1 MDIRYF
7 VDKGYSFDDIL
18 REVKKEYESE
28 SKRKNEEN
36 KKRAAA
42 EAEKLKRKTA
52 RAALMKAWRDYTL
65 VVAKDITPA
74 EADKLMAEIEE
85 NLVDFENTF
94 PLSMGHIRKDGEQ
107 WTPYLQPVIML
118 VQLAYRAKLVS
129 YEGRLTPMTIIK
141 VND

>member
-36 KKRAAA
+36 KKRA

-52 RAALMKAWRDYTL
+52 RPALMKAWRDYTL
-65 VVAKDITPA
+65 VVSKGISPA
-74 EADKLMAEIEE
+74 EVDKVMAGIEE

-94 PLSMGHIRKDGEQ
+94 EMVDK
-107 WTPYLQPVIML
+107 YLLGGVD
-118 VQLAYRAKLVS
+118 LAREKKAKSDEEKLHDFLRNL
-129 YEGRLTPMTIIK
+129 EKMF
-141 VND
+141 

>member
-1 MDIRYF
+1 MDIRNL

-36 KKRAAA
+36 KRMA

-65 VVAKDITPA
+65 VVSKGISPA
-74 EADKLMAEIEE
+74 EVDRIMAGIEE

-94 PLSMGHIRKDGEQ
+94 EMVDK
-107 WTPYLQPVIML
+107 YLLGGVD
-118 VQLAYRAKLVS
+118 LAREKKAKS
-129 YEGRLTPMTIIK
+129 DEEKLTDFLRNLEKMF
-141 VND
+141 

>member
-1 MDIRYF
+1 MDIRNL

-18 REVKKEYESE
+18 DEVKKEYAAE
-28 SKRKNEEN
+28 SKRKKNEED
-36 KKRAAA
+36 KKRAA

-74 EADKLMAEIEE
+74 EVDKLMAEIEE

-94 PLSMGHIRKDGEQ
+94 EMINKYNLGGIDLGRKIKSDDE
-107 WTPYLQPVIML
+107 
-118 VQLAYRAKLVS
+118 KLKDFLRNL
-129 YEGRLTPMTIIK
+129 EKMF
-141 VND
+141 

>member
-1 MDIRYF
+1 MDIRNL

-36 KKRAAA
+36 KKRAVA

-74 EADKLMAEIEE
+74 EVNKLMAEIEE

-94 PLSMGHIRKDGEQ
+94 EMINKYNLGGVDLGREIKSDDE
-107 WTPYLQPVIML
+107 
-118 VQLAYRAKLVS
+118 KLRDFLRNL
-129 YEGRLTPMTIIK
+129 EKMF
-141 VND
+141 

>member
-1 MDIRYF
+1 MDIRNL

-36 KKRAAA
+36 KKRAEA

-65 VVAKDITPA
+65 VVSKGISPA
-74 EADKLMAEIEE
+74 EVDKIMAGLEE
-85 NLVDFENTF
+85 NLIDLENTF
-94 PLSMGHIRKDGEQ
+94 AMVDK
-107 WTPYLQPVIML
+107 YLLGGVD
-118 VQLAYRAKLVS
+118 LAREKKAKS
-129 YEGRLTPMTIIK
+129 DEEKLTDFLRNLEKMF
-141 VND
+141 

>member
-36 KKRAAA
+36 KKRAA
-42 EAEKLKRKTA
+42 EAEKLKRKA
-52 RAALMKAWRDYTL
+52 SRAALMKAWRDYTL

-74 EADKLMAEIEE
+74 DVDKLMAEIEE

-94 PLSMGHIRKDGEQ
+94 EMINKYNLGGVD
-107 WTPYLQPVIML
+107 
-118 VQLAYRAKLVS
+118 LAREIKSDDEKLRDFLRNL
-129 YEGRLTPMTIIK
+129 EKMF
-141 VND
+141 

>member
-28 SKRKNEEN
+28 SKRKKNEEN
-36 KKRAAA
+36 KKRAA
-42 EAEKLKRKTA
+42 EAEKLKRNAA

-74 EADKLMAEIEE
+74 EVDKLMAEIEE

-94 PLSMGHIRKDGEQ
+94 EMFNKHILGGVDLGREIKSDDE
-107 WTPYLQPVIML
+107 
-118 VQLAYRAKLVS
+118 KLRDFLRNL
-129 YEGRLTPMTIIK
+129 EKMF
-141 VND
+141 

>member
-36 KKRAAA
+36 KKRAA
-42 EAEKLKRKTA
+42 EAEKLKRKAA

-74 EADKLMAEIEE
+74 EVDKLMAEIEE

-94 PLSMGHIRKDGEQ
+94 EMFNKHILGGVDLGREIKSDDEKLKDFLRNLEK
-107 WTPYLQPVIML
+107 MF
-118 VQLAYRAKLVS
+118 
-129 YEGRLTPMTIIK
+129 
-141 VND
+141 

>member
-36 KKRAAA
+36 KKRAVA

-74 EADKLMAEIEE
+74 EVNKLMAEIEE

-94 PLSMGHIRKDGEQ
+94 EMINKYNLGGVDLGREIKSDDE
-107 WTPYLQPVIML
+107 
-118 VQLAYRAKLVS
+118 KLRDFLRNL
-129 YEGRLTPMTIIK
+129 EKMF
-141 VND
+141 

>member
-28 SKRKNEEN
+28 SKKKNEEN
-36 KKRAAA
+36 KKRAA
-42 EAEKLKRKTA
+42 EAEKLKRNAA

-74 EADKLMAEIEE
+74 EVDKLMAEIEE

-94 PLSMGHIRKDGEQ
+94 EMFNKHILGGVDLGREIKSDDE
-107 WTPYLQPVIML
+107 
-118 VQLAYRAKLVS
+118 KLRDFLRNL
-129 YEGRLTPMTIIK
+129 EKMF
-141 VND
+141 

>member
-36 KKRAAA
+36 KKRAA

-65 VVAKDITPA
+65 VVSKGISPA
-74 EADKLMAEIEE
+74 EVDKVMAGIEE
-85 NLVDFENTF
+85 NLIDFENTF
-94 PLSMGHIRKDGEQ
+94 EMVDK
-107 WTPYLQPVIML
+107 YLLGGVD
-118 VQLAYRAKLVS
+118 LAREKKAKS
-129 YEGRLTPMTIIK
+129 DEEKLTDFLRNLEKMF
-141 VND
+141 

>member
-1 MDIRYF
+1 MDIRNL

-65 VVAKDITPA
+65 VVSKGISPA
-74 EADKLMAEIEE
+74 EVDKIMAGIEE
-85 NLVDFENTF
+85 NLIDFENTF
-94 PLSMGHIRKDGEQ
+94 EMVDK
-107 WTPYLQPVIML
+107 YLLGGVD
-118 VQLAYRAKLVS
+118 LAREKKAKS
-129 YEGRLTPMTIIK
+129 DEEKLTDFLRNLEKMF
-141 VND
+141 